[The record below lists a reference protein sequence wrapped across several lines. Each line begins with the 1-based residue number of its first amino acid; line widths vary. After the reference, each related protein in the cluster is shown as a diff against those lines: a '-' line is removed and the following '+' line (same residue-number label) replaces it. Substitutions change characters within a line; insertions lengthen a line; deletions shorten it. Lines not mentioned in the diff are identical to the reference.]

1 MNYAYDMSKSSESH
15 LVTCKGF
22 IDLPK
27 AYCKGNET
35 LYTQVFILIY
45 FRVMVKVVVI
55 LANMFLILFI

>member
-1 MNYAYDMSKSSESH
+1 MNYAYDISKSSESH
-15 LVTCKGF
+15 LVTCKGY

-35 LYTQVFILIY
+35 LYTQVFIFY